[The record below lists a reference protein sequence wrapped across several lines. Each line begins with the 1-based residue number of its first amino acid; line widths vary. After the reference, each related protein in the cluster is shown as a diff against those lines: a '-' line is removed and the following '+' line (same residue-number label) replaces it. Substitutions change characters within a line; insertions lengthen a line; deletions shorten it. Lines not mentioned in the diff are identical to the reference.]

1 MADYLTDEEQAERL
15 KRWWDSY
22 GTALVLGL
30 ALAVAGV
37 VGFRYLQ
44 DYLEGRADAAA
55 TAFAAYV
62 DARKVAAVGADG
74 EADPADAAVDDPELA
89 ATLDGEHA
97 GSTFHVLSL
106 LYRARDQAQDRD
118 WPETLAFLERAI
130 ELADEGPL
138 KDLARHRAA
147 EVLFQLERL
156 EESTAML
163 AQITSPGLAAKVA
176 ELSGDV
182 ALAQG
187 DAEAAREAYRAGVEA
202 AQAGERP
209 LPGLRLLEL
218 KLASVVVEE
227 A

>member
-44 DYLEGRADAAA
+44 DYLDSRADAAA

-62 DARKVAAVGADG
+62 DARKVAAAGAAGDT
-74 EADPADAAVDDPELA
+74 ETPENVDDPELA
-89 ATLDGEHA
+89 AALDGEYA
-97 GSTFHVLSL
+97 GTTFHVLSL

>member
-44 DYLEGRADAAA
+44 DYLDGRADAAA

-62 DARKVAAVGADG
+62 DARKVAAAGAAG
-74 EADPADAAVDDPELA
+74 DAETPETVDDPELA
-89 ATLDGEHA
+89 AALDGEHA

-118 WPETLAFLERAI
+118 WPETLAFLERTI

>member
-30 ALAVAGV
+30 VLAVAGV

-44 DYLEGRADAAA
+44 AYLDSRADAAA

-62 DARKVAAVGADG
+62 DARRVAAAGDADSA
-74 EADPADAAVDDPELA
+74 EAPLDDPALA
-89 ATLDGEHA
+89 AALDGEHA

-106 LYRARDQAQDRD
+106 LYRAGDQAGDKD

-130 ELADEGPL
+130 ELADDGPL
-138 KDLARHRAA
+138 RDVARHRAA

-156 EESTAML
+156 DECTAML
-163 AQITSPGLAAKVA
+163 AQIKSPGLAAKVA

-182 ALAQG
+182 ALARG
-187 DAEAAREAYRAGVEA
+187 DAEAARAAYQAGVDA

>member
-15 KRWWDSY
+15 KRWWDDY

-30 ALAVAGV
+30 VLAVAGV

-44 DYLEGRADAAA
+44 TYLDGRADAAA
-55 TAFAAYV
+55 TAFAEYV
-62 DARKVAAVGADG
+62 DARRVAAAG
-74 EADPADAAVDDPELA
+74 EADSAEASLDDPALA
-89 ATLDGEHA
+89 AALDGEHA

-106 LYRARDQAQDRD
+106 LYRARDQAAEKD

-138 KDLARHRAA
+138 KDVARQRAA

-156 EESTAML
+156 DDCTAML
-163 AQITSPGLAAKVA
+163 AQINSPGLAAKVA

-187 DAEAAREAYRAGVEA
+187 DAEAARTAYQAGVDA
-202 AQAGERP
+202 AGAGERP